1 MIFVNGFF
9 HSLSS
14 ATYHANYHGLGP
26 EYSILTCKNPATI
39 AHEFLHLFG
48 AIDLYPN
55 QMYPN
60 FNFKEL
66 EEIYPNEIMRIT
78 HKNIDKLMLS
88 PITKYYIGWQDALD
102 KPNTRLLY
110 HKARVFEY

>member
-55 QMYPN
+55 
-60 FNFKEL
+60 
-66 EEIYPNEIMRIT
+66 EIMRIT